1 MTVREETEALEAYE
15 KATDLLYRN
24 LGVTPSEELRA
35 LYSAIMDTEESLETD
50 LAVIQAGLKE
60 TAKRPG
66 AFVCEYGFFREAYRL
81 EARRAERNGTCVH
94 LALITVS
101 LPGGGMPELG
111 MLNTTMDQ
119 LLDILVRSLR
129 RGDVVSR
136 YSGAQYVVMLPA
148 ANYEDATMVM
158 QRVVNAFYRQ
168 HRRNFLK
175 LSCRV
180 RELELA

>member
-1 MTVREETEALEAYE
+1 MCA
-15 KATDLLYRN
+15 
-24 LGVTPSEELRA
+24 
-35 LYSAIMDTEESLETD
+35 
-50 LAVIQAGLKE
+50 
-60 TAKRPG
+60 
-66 AFVCEYGFFREAYRL
+66 YGFFREAFRL
-81 EARRAERNGTCVH
+81 EARRAARNGTCVH

-111 MLNTTMDQ
+111 VLNTTMDQ
-119 LLDILVRSLR
+119 LLEILINGLR
-129 RGDVVSR
+129 RGAVVAR
-136 YSGAQYVVMLPA
+136 YSGAQYVVMLPS

-158 QRVVNAFYRQ
+158 ERIVSSFYRQ